1 MGIFVLRRL
10 GFTLAMLLVISLLI
24 FVMTEVVPGD
34 FATIILGQKG
44 QDEALVAAWRTRLAL
59 DQPPLQRYVAWLGG
73 LLRGDW
79 GTSWSYHAPVF
90 PLLLERLR
98 NSALLVGLAL
108 LVSVPLG
115 ILLGVVAGVFRNRWP
130 DTLVT
135 VGTLFAVSLPEFVLG
150 TFLIIVFASWLGWLP
165 SISLMAPDASL
176 PELLPFLVLP
186 SLTLV
191 FATLAHLARMTR
203 SSMATVLTSDY
214 IRTAL
219 FKGLPF
225 RRVIMHHALP
235 NALLP
240 TISVV
245 ALNIG
250 WMMGGAVVVEHVF
263 AYPGLGS
270 LLLTAVSNQDIPL
283 LQAVVLLVALVYAL
297 ANLAADILYHVLD
310 PRIRYR

>member
-1 MGIFVLRRL
+1 MAAFVLRRL
-10 GFTLAMLLVISLLI
+10 LFTLATLLVISLLI
-24 FVMTEVVPGD
+24 FVMTEVIPGD
-34 FATIILGQKG
+34 FATAILGQRA
-44 QDEALVAAWRTRLAL
+44 QDEAMVEAWQARLDL
-59 DQPPLQRYVAWLGG
+59 NQPPHQRYMDWLGA
-73 LLRGDW
+73 LLHGDW
-79 GTSWSYHAPVF
+79 GVSWFYNTPVF

-98 NSALLVGLAL
+98 NSAAIVGLAL
-108 LVSVPLG
+108 VVGVPLG
-115 ILLGVVAGVFRNRWP
+115 ILLGVVAGIYRNRWP

-135 VGTLFAVSLPEFVLG
+135 AGTLFAVSLPEFVLG

-165 SISLMAPDASL
+165 ATSLIDSDASL
-176 PELLPFLVLP
+176 LEMLPILVLP

-191 FATLAHLARMTR
+191 LATLAHLARMTR
-203 SSMATVLTSDY
+203 SSMSEVLGSDY
-214 IRTAL
+214 IRTAV

-225 RRVIMHHALP
+225 RQVIMRHALP

-240 TISVV
+240 TISVI

-250 WMMGGAVVVEHVF
+250 WMIGGAVVVEHVF

-310 PRIRYR
+310 PRIRYS